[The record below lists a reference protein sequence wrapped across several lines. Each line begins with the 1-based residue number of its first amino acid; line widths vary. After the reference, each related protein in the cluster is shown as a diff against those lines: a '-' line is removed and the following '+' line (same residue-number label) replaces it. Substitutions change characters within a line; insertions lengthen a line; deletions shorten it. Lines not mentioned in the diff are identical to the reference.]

1 MKFLIV
7 DGYPLESR
15 RELEDAGVGAAGPM
29 FERMLRDHLPGAGVV
44 YSHPADTEEI
54 VSEQELAGY
63 RGVLWTGCN
72 LCLHAPDDPRVGR
85 QVEIARRAFAAGV
98 PQFGSCWAV
107 QIAAVAAGGRVAA
120 NPKGREMF
128 LARKIALTDEGR
140 RHPLY
145 QGKPP
150 VFDGFISHLD
160 EVVEIPEGAVILAG
174 NEFTG
179 IQALE
184 VRWGRGVFWG
194 LQYHPEYDLASMG
207 RLMGARK
214 AALLREGLYR
224 TPEEAD
230 AHLADLAA
238 LAAEPG
244 RQDLRWRLGVD
255 DDVLDRT
262 RRQVEFANWLRVQ
275 VGADPAAV

>member
-15 RELEDAGVGAAGPM
+15 RELEDAGVGAACGM
-29 FERMLRDHLPGAGVV
+29 FERMLRDHLPQAQAVPAF
-44 YSHPADTEEI
+44 PADTEEI
-54 VSEQELAGY
+54 PDLAGY
-63 RGVLWTGCN
+63 RGILWTGCN
-72 LCLHAPDDPRVGR
+72 LCLHSPADPRVDR
-85 QVEIARRAFAAGV
+85 QVEIARRAFAAGI

-120 NPKGREMF
+120 NPRGREMF

-140 RHPLY
+140 RHPMY
-145 QGKPP
+145 EGKRP

-160 EVVEIPEGAVILAG
+160 EVAEVPANSIVLAG

-184 VRWGRGVFWG
+184 VRHGRGVFWG
-194 LQYHPEYDLASMG
+194 LQYHPEYDLHSMG
-207 RLMGARK
+207 RLMAARK

-224 TPEEAD
+224 SEDEAD
-230 AHLADLAA
+230 AHLRDIAA
-238 LAAEPG
+238 LAAEPD
-244 RQDLRWRLGVD
+244 RKDLRWRLSVD
-255 DDVLDRT
+255 EDVLDRGH
-262 RRQVEFANWLRVQ
+262 RQVEFANWLRVHVLAEA
-275 VGADPAAV
+275 VGAV